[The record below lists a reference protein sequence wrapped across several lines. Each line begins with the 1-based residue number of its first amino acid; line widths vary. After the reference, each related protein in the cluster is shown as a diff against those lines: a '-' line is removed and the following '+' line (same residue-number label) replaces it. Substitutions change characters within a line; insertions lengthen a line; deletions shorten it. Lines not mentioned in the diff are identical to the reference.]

1 MAELTAEWIG
11 DEMRC
16 EEMRR
21 GEQQRE
27 RGGIPVSDECESKF
41 IRFHQSSLDWKWMS
55 ADRSSRAV
63 VAQWHA
69 IDAPL
74 RSAPRRDYS
83 TIYNF
88 CYVMRC
94 DATRCDVHSINVG
107 V

>member
-74 RSAPRRDYS
+74 RSARRRAATTRLS
-83 TIYNF
+83 IIF
-88 CYVMRC
+88 VM
-94 DATRCDVHSINVG
+94 
-107 V
+107 